1 LSSEDNSSEIT
12 SFSDFFASELFDNQS
27 NNTQT
32 SNTSTNEKISPKAR
46 KKNTPEVETS
56 GDLNIDFDYQFN
68 EKHAFHK
75 WEKNLVKHYSHY
87 IKGRKN
93 NKVTNQICIDSGYLF
108 GLTSKFNNERF
119 LTLKHQSGKM
129 LRMDGKNL
137 FMVLI

>member
-56 GDLNIDFDYQFN
+56 GDLNIDFDYQ
-68 EKHAFHK
+68 
-75 WEKNLVKHYSHY
+75 S
-87 IKGRKN
+87 I
-93 NKVTNQICIDSGYLF
+93 
-108 GLTSKFNNERF
+108 
-119 LTLKHQSGKM
+119 
-129 LRMDGKNL
+129 
-137 FMVLI
+137 